1 VLLTTRESNHATMTD
16 LIIKSGVRDSVEEY
30 NVASDFYEALDEEVA
45 DILDDAAERA
55 EANGRNT
62 VQQKD
67 L

>member
-1 VLLTTRESNHATMTD
+1 MTD
-16 LIIKSGVRDSVEEY
+16 FIIKSGVRDSVEEY
-30 NVASDFYEALDEEVA
+30 NVASDFYEALDEELA
-45 DILDDAAERA
+45 AILDDAAERA